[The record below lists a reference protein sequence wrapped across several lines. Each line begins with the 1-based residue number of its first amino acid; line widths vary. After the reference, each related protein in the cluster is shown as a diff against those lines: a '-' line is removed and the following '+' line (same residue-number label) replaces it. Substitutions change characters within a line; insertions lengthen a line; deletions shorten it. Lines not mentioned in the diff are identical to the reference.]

1 MTPCDTVG
9 LCGCRRAAVLRDG
22 AADGLLLPGRRCGG
36 PGSARGRGEGL
47 LHGTHA
53 APAVHAAGPSMMP
66 EVAA

>member
-22 AADGLLLPGRRCGG
+22 AADGLLLPGRRGGG
-36 PGSARGRGEGL
+36 PGSARGCGARVL
-47 LHGTHA
+47 PGTDA

-66 EVAA
+66 EAAA